1 MLKKVPVD
9 QLRLG
14 MHLHEMCGAWLDHP
28 FWKTKFVLSDAVD
41 LKNLQDSGVAECW
54 IDVSK
59 GLDVATAFSE
69 SPVRPAVALSS
80 IDAESAADLARAA
93 QVAPKAT
100 VPFDEEVR
108 RAAALCTKSR
118 AAVVSLFNEARMG
131 RTIDTEKCSE
141 LVTEIAES
149 VWRNPS
155 ALVSLARLKSHDD
168 YTYMHSV
175 AVAALMVALSKQMGQ
190 DETQARLAAEAGML
204 HDLGKAMMP
213 VDVLNKPGKLTEA
226 EFDTMKTH
234 PQRGHEL
241 LLTGRGVDAMVLDVC
256 LHHHEKMDGSGY
268 PHHLQG
274 EQISLLARMG
284 AVCDVYDAITSN
296 RPYKNGWDPAESI
309 TRMAAWSKGHFDENV
324 FRAFVTSLGIYPVGS
339 LVRLR
344 SGLLAVVTQ
353 QNAVKLTMPEVKV
366 FFSTKQGL
374 RVTPRLLD
382 LADPKC
388 SDRIVGRESN
398 DHWKF
403 PNLDELWAGEEVLR
417 KLARKG

>member
-9 QLRLG
+9 QMRLG
-14 MHLHEMCGAWLDHP
+14 MHLQALSGAWLEHP
-28 FWKTKFVLSDAVD
+28 FWKTQFVLRDAAD
-41 LKNLQDSGVAECW
+41 LKKLQDSGVLECW

-59 GLDVATAFSE
+59 GLDVAAPLSVV
-69 SPVRPAVALSS
+69 PVAAPPAV
-80 IDAESAADLARAA
+80 DAEAAADLARAA
-93 QVAPKAT
+93 QLARKT
-100 VPFDEEVR
+100 DVPFDEEVR

-155 ALVSLARLKSHDD
+155 ALVSLARLKTHDD

-190 DETQARLAAEAGML
+190 DETQARLAAEAGLL
-204 HDLGKAMMP
+204 HDLGKALMP
-213 VDVLNKPGKLTEA
+213 VAVLNKPGKLTDD
-226 EFDTMKTH
+226 EFTTIKTH
-234 PQRGHEL
+234 PERGHEL

-268 PHHLQG
+268 PHRLQG

-284 AVCDVYDAITSN
+284 SVCDVYDAITSN
-296 RPYKNGWDPAESI
+296 RPYKKGWDPAESI
-309 TRMAAWSKGHFDENV
+309 TRMASWSKGHFDVAV

-353 QNAVKLTMPEVKV
+353 QTPAKLTAPEVKV
-366 FFSTKQGL
+366 FFSIKQGL
-374 RVTPRLLD
+374 HVTPRLLN
-382 LADPKC
+382 LADARC
-388 SDRIVGRESN
+388 TDRIIGRESN
-398 DHWKF
+398 EQWQF
-403 PNLDELWAGEEVLR
+403 AQLDELWAGEDVLR
-417 KLARKG
+417 KLGRKG

>member
-14 MHLHEMCGAWLDHP
+14 MHLQELCGAWLEHP
-28 FWKTKFVLSDAVD
+28 FWKTQFVLRDAAE
-41 LKNLQDSGVAECW
+41 LKKLQDSSLLECW

-59 GLDVATAFSE
+59 GLDVVAPLSGV
-69 SPVRPAVALSS
+69 PVAPPTV
-80 IDAESAADLARAA
+80 DAEAAADLARAA
-93 QVAPKAT
+93 QLARKT
-100 VPFDEEVR
+100 DVPFDEEVR

-155 ALVSLARLKSHDD
+155 ALVSLARLKTHDD

-190 DETQARLAAEAGML
+190 DETQARLAAEAGLL
-204 HDLGKAMMP
+204 HDLGKALMP
-213 VDVLNKPGKLTEA
+213 VAVLNKPGKLTDD
-226 EFDTMKTH
+226 EFTTMKTH
-234 PQRGHEL
+234 PERGHEL

-268 PHHLQG
+268 PHRLQG

-284 AVCDVYDAITSN
+284 SVCDVYDAITSN
-296 RPYKNGWDPAESI
+296 RPYKKGWDPAESI
-309 TRMAAWSKGHFDENV
+309 TRMAAWSKGHFDEAV

-353 QNAVKLTMPEVKV
+353 QTPAKLTAPEVKV

-374 RVTPRLLD
+374 HVTPRLLN
-382 LADPKC
+382 LADARC
-388 SDRIVGRESN
+388 TDRIIGRESN
-398 DHWKF
+398 EQWQF
-403 PNLDELWAGEEVLR
+403 AQLDELWAGEDVLR
-417 KLARKG
+417 KLGRKG

>member
-14 MHLHEMCGAWLDHP
+14 MHLQELCGAWLEHP
-28 FWKTKFVLSDAVD
+28 FWKTQFVLRDAAE
-41 LKNLQDSGVAECW
+41 LKKLQDSSLLECW

-59 GLDVATAFSE
+59 GLDVVAPLSGV
-69 SPVRPAVALSS
+69 PVAAPPTV
-80 IDAESAADLARAA
+80 DAEAAADLARAA
-93 QVAPKAT
+93 QLARKT
-100 VPFDEEVR
+100 DVPFDEEVR

-155 ALVSLARLKSHDD
+155 ALVSLARLKTHDD

-204 HDLGKAMMP
+204 HDLGKALMP
-213 VDVLNKPGKLTEA
+213 VAVLNKPGKLTDD
-226 EFDTMKTH
+226 EFTTMKTH
-234 PQRGHEL
+234 PERGHEL

-268 PHHLQG
+268 PHRLQG

-284 AVCDVYDAITSN
+284 SVCDVYDAITSN
-296 RPYKNGWDPAESI
+296 RPYKKGWDPAESI
-309 TRMAAWSKGHFDENV
+309 TRMAAWSKGHFDEAV

-353 QNAVKLTMPEVKV
+353 QTPAKLTAPEVKV

-374 RVTPRLLD
+374 HVTPRLLN
-382 LADPKC
+382 LADARC
-388 SDRIVGRESN
+388 TDRIIGRESN
-398 DHWKF
+398 EQWQF
-403 PNLDELWAGEEVLR
+403 AQLDELWAGEDVLR
-417 KLARKG
+417 KLGRKG

>member
-14 MHLHEMCGAWLDHP
+14 MHLQELSGAWLEHP
-28 FWKTKFVLSDAVD
+28 FWKTQFVLRDAAD
-41 LKNLQDSGVAECW
+41 LKKLQDSSVLECW

-59 GLDVATAFSE
+59 GLDVAAPLSVV
-69 SPVRPAVALSS
+69 PVAAPPAV
-80 IDAESAADLARAA
+80 DAEAAADLARAA
-93 QVAPKAT
+93 QLARKT
-100 VPFDEEVR
+100 DVPFDEEVR

-155 ALVSLARLKSHDD
+155 ALVSLARLKTHDD

-190 DETQARLAAEAGML
+190 DETQARLAAEAGLL
-204 HDLGKAMMP
+204 HDLGKALMP
-213 VDVLNKPGKLTEA
+213 VAVLNKPGKLTDD
-226 EFDTMKTH
+226 EFTTIKTH
-234 PQRGHEL
+234 PERGHEL

-268 PHHLQG
+268 PHRLQG

-284 AVCDVYDAITSN
+284 SVCDVYDAITSN
-296 RPYKNGWDPAESI
+296 RPYKKGWDPAESI
-309 TRMAAWSKGHFDENV
+309 TRMAAWSKGHFDEAV

-353 QNAVKLTMPEVKV
+353 QTPAKLTAPEVKV

-374 RVTPRLLD
+374 HVTPRLLN
-382 LADPKC
+382 LADARC
-388 SDRIVGRESN
+388 TDRIIGRESN
-398 DHWKF
+398 EQWQF
-403 PNLDELWAGEEVLR
+403 AQLDELWAGEDVLR
-417 KLARKG
+417 KLGRKG